1 VHAIGFVAETTQH
14 AADTLWPAY
23 STTFA
28 RIGRERGWPPT
39 TRAAYD
45 AQRGETGAFI
55 IGDPETVARKMWRV
69 SDALGGVSRFSLMM
83 SGGPLPHIQMLRAI
97 ELLGTQVHPIV
108 NPVSVATH
116 A

>member
-1 VHAIGFVAETTQH
+1 MCIR
-14 AADTLWPAY
+14 D
-23 STTFA
+23 S
-28 RIGRERGWPPT
+28 IGRERGWPPT